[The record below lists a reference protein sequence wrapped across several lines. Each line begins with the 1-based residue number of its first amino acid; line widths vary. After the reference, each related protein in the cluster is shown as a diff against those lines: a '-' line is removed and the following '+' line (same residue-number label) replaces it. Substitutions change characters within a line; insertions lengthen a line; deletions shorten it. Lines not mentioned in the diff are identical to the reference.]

1 MTDHNDSS
9 VLPERPTPRS
19 TVSPR
24 GVAVLLIVVGAV
36 FSAMGLFADE
46 GPSRFGFGYLWAF
59 AFGWSIVLGSLFF
72 VALQHVTHSVWS
84 VVIRRVAE
92 MFASPM
98 WLIAVLFIPVLLFAI
113 FNDSFGIFP
122 WLDPAVVE
130 GDHLLEEKEP
140 YLNLPFFGVRAGVFF
155 LVWMAFTAFFIRRST
170 QQDSGEMDVSKTR
183 AMRRAAAPFMLIFA
197 LTVTFASFDWF
208 MSLEPHWFSTILG
221 VYVFSGMTLAALAAI
236 TIAVIW
242 MRGRGMLGD
251 GIVTGDHLYS
261 LGALLFAFTCFWAY
275 IAFSQYMLIWYANI
289 PEETLWYDHRLGHGW
304 LVVTLVLA
312 ALRFFL
318 PFALL
323 LSREAKMNPRL
334 LVATSVLVLI
344 GELVDLYWLIMPQL
358 HHDGPVLSWQELGP
372 VLLLSGV
379 LIIFVMRF
387 LVRHRPLPVGDPL
400 LQESRDFHL

>member
-1 MTDHNDSS
+1 MSESLHSS
-9 VLPERPTPRS
+9 PLPERPQPRS

-24 GVAVLLIVVGAV
+24 SFAVLLIVFGAV

-92 MFASPM
+92 TFASPM
-98 WLIAVLFIPVLLFAI
+98 WLMAVLFVPVFLFAI
-113 FNDSFGIFP
+113 FNDSFGLFP
-122 WLDPAVVE
+122 WLDAGTVA
-130 GDHLLEEKEP
+130 GDHVLEGKQP
-140 YLNLPFFGVRAGVFF
+140 YLNLPFFGVRALAFF
-155 LVWMAFTAFFIRRST
+155 LLWVAFAAFFIRRSVA
-170 QQDSGEMDVSKTR
+170 QDTGEPDPGKTK
-183 AMRRAAAPFMLIFA
+183 AMRRAAAPFMPIFA

-221 VYVFSGMTLAALAAI
+221 VYVFSGM
-236 TIAVIW
+236 
-242 MRGRGMLGD
+242 
-251 GIVTGDHLYS
+251 
-261 LGALLFAFTCFWAY
+261 
-275 IAFSQYMLIWYANI
+275 WYH
-289 PEETLWYDHRLGHGW
+289 ERVGHGW
-304 LVVTLVLA
+304 LAVTLVLA
-312 ALRFFL
+312 ALRFFV

-323 LSREAKMNPRL
+323 LPREAKMNPRTL
-334 LVATSVLVLI
+334 AVASVLVLV
-344 GELVDLYWLIMPQL
+344 GELLDLYWLIMPQL
-358 HHDGPVLSWQELGP
+358 HHDGPRLSWHELGP

-379 LIIFVMRF
+379 LIIVVMRF